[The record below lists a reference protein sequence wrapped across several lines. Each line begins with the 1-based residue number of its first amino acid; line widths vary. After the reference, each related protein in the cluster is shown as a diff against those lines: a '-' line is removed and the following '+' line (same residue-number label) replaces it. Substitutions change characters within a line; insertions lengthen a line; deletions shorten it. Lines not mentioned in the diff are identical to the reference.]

1 MNSICI
7 ISMNRADVVETL
19 AKLLEEIST
28 NNIVRVID
36 LTGIEDCL
44 QGIEMVRCVMSCQ
57 QLVVIR
63 KYDGTISPVCEK
75 LVDLAVEMDTYVYY
89 FD

>member
-1 MNSICI
+1 M
-7 ISMNRADVVETL
+7 A
-19 AKLLEEIST
+19 
-28 NNIVRVID
+28 
-36 LTGIEDCL
+36 GY
-44 QGIEMVRCVMSCQ
+44 VMACQ

-75 LVDLAVEMDTYVYY
+75 LVDLAVETDTHVYY